1 MVEVEVEEEEVKEEE
16 EEEEEVLTTRPEEIE
31 NDAIGRIGAQRKVAT
46 ARPAA
51 NTSIN
56 ENKGSER
63 QLYPRAIRQN

>member
-1 MVEVEVEEEEVKEEE
+1 MKVVEVEAEEEEVKEEE
-16 EEEEEVLTTRPEEIE
+16 EEVLTTQPEEVE

-51 NTSIN
+51 NSSIN

>member
-1 MVEVEVEEEEVKEEE
+1 MKVVEVEEEEVKEEE
-16 EEEEEVLTTRPEEIE
+16 EEVLMTQPEEVE

-51 NTSIN
+51 NSSIN

>member
-1 MVEVEVEEEEVKEEE
+1 MKVVEVEVEEEEVQ
-16 EEEEEVLTTRPEEIE
+16 EEEEVLTTQPEEVE
-31 NDAIGRIGAQRKVAT
+31 NDAIGRIGAQWKVAT

-51 NTSIN
+51 NSSIN

>member
-1 MVEVEVEEEEVKEEE
+1 MKVVEVEVEEEEVKEEE
-16 EEEEEVLTTRPEEIE
+16 EEVLTTQPEEVE

-51 NTSIN
+51 NSSIN